1 MTFQF
6 TIEYIDNN
14 EILLPLDYEY
24 SNEFYAYLFM
34 NDLVHTKRIRAH
46 SQERAIQ
53 KFTQM
58 YPDYVIISMR

>member
-6 TIEYIDNN
+6 TIEYVDTN

-24 SNEFYAYLFM
+24 SIEFYADLFE
-34 NDLVHTKRIRAH
+34 NNLVHTKRIRAH
-46 SQERAIQ
+46 SQEQAIQ

>member
-6 TIEYIDNN
+6 TIEYVDTN
-14 EILLPLDYEY
+14 ETLLPLDYEY
-24 SNEFYAYLFM
+24 SIEFYADLFG
-34 NDLVHTKRIRAH
+34 NNLVHTKRIRAH
-46 SQERAIQ
+46 NQEQAIQ

>member
-6 TIEYIDNN
+6 TIEYVDTN
-14 EILLPLDYEY
+14 ETVLPFDYEY
-24 SNEFYAYLFM
+24 SIEFYADLFT
-34 NDLVHTKRIRAH
+34 NNLVHTKRIRAH
-46 SQERAIQ
+46 SQEQAIQ